1 MTILFFC
8 FFTVF
13 SFLVLLYKLRPQIRH
28 SIEVMIAAIPV
39 LFLISRKNLYYFI
52 INNNVFSKFLVKVI
66 FCSYFANHFDQKG
79 IEFIKCA
86 FFAQYCNRFLGIC

>member
-1 MTILFFC
+1 MTILFV

-13 SFLVLLYKLRPQIRH
+13 SFFVLLYKLGPQIQH

-39 LFLISRKNLYYFI
+39 LFLISRKYLYYFI

-66 FCSYFANHFDQKG
+66 FFSYFANHFDQKG